1 MNPQNGL
8 KIKPF
13 KHAHQNRHKDKE
25 LQVRADGDE
34 KETRPPGSRPD
45 PSRPRQHLAVYL
57 KHIAGLEDLSALN
70 HRKWRRLTALK
81 GRP

>member
-34 KETRPPGSRPD
+34 KELALPAAGLTLPAPRSTSPFISSTSPGSRT
-45 PSRPRQHLAVYL
+45 
-57 KHIAGLEDLSALN
+57 SA
-70 HRKWRRLTALK
+70 RSITASC
-81 GRP
+81 GG

>member
-34 KETRPPGSRPD
+34 KDS
-45 PSRPRQHLAVYL
+45 PSRQQA
-57 KHIAGLEDLSALN
+57 
-70 HRKWRRLTALK
+70 
-81 GRP
+81 